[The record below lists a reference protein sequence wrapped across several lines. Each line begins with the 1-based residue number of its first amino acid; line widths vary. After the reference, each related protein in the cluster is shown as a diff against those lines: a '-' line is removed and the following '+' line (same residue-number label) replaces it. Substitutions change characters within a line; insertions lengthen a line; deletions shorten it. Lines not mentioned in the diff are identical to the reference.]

1 MQRLLAVNAS
11 GRVTRSVTRSMVQ
24 RFVERWETTH
34 ADGEVLHRDVGI
46 ESPPAVSEPWIAAAY
61 SEPNKHDD
69 RMREAIAVSDELI
82 DELLAADAVVIG
94 APIYNFGMPAQLK
107 AWIDQ
112 IVRVGRTF
120 DIDPGRENPYVPLA
134 GERPVT
140 VLVSAGDIELH
151 PGGTLASLNHME
163 PHLRTVLGFIGMTE
177 VRFIR
182 TGNEEFADARHQK
195 SVEAAMAEIDAIA
208 ASLPTEV

>member
-1 MQRLLAVNAS
+1 
-11 GRVTRSVTRSMVQ
+11 MVQ

-34 ADGEVLHRDVGI
+34 PDGEVVHRDVGLD
-46 ESPPAVSEPWIAAAY
+46 SPPAVSEPWIAAAY
-61 SEPNKHDD
+61 SEPDKHDAT
-69 RMREAIAVSDELI
+69 MREAIAVSDDLI

-94 APIYNFGMPAQLK
+94 APMYNFGMPAQLK

-120 DIDPGRENPYVPLA
+120 DIDPSRENPYVPLA
-134 GERPVT
+134 GDRRVT

-151 PGGTLASLNHME
+151 PGGALASFNHLE

-177 VRFIR
+177 VEFVRV
-182 TGNEEFADARHQK
+182 GNEEFKDARHQE
-195 SVEAAMAEIDAIA
+195 SMNAAMAEIDAIA
-208 ASLPTEV
+208 ATVPSEV

>member
-1 MQRLLAVNAS
+1 
-11 GRVTRSVTRSMVQ
+11 MVQ

-34 ADGEVLHRDVGI
+34 PDGEVVHRDVGLD
-46 ESPPAVSEPWIAAAY
+46 SPPAVSEPWIAAAY
-61 SEPNKHDD
+61 SEPDKHDAT
-69 RMREAIAVSDELI
+69 MREAIAVSDGLI

-94 APIYNFGMPAQLK
+94 APMYNFGMPAQLK

-120 DIDPGRENPYVPLA
+120 DIDPSRENPYVPLA
-134 GERPVT
+134 GDRPVT

-151 PGGTLASLNHME
+151 PGGALASFNHLE

-177 VRFIR
+177 VEFVRV
-182 TGNEEFADARHQK
+182 GNEEFKDARHQE
-195 SVEAAMAEIDAIA
+195 SMNAAMAEIDAIA
-208 ASLPTEV
+208 ATVPSEV

>member
-1 MQRLLAVNAS
+1 MKRLLAVNAS
-11 GRVTRSVTRSMVQ
+11 GRVTRSVTRNMVQ

-34 ADGEVLHRDVGI
+34 PDGEVVHRDVGLD
-46 ESPPAVSEPWIAAAY
+46 SPPAVSEPWIAAAY
-61 SEPNKHDD
+61 SEPDKHDAT
-69 RMREAIAVSDELI
+69 MREAIAVSDDLI

-94 APIYNFGMPAQLK
+94 APMYNFGMPAQLK

-120 DIDPGRENPYVPLA
+120 DIDPSRENPYVPLA
-134 GERPVT
+134 GDRRVT

-151 PGGTLASLNHME
+151 PGGALASFNHLE

-177 VRFIR
+177 VEFVRV
-182 TGNEEFADARHQK
+182 GNEEFKDARHQE
-195 SVEAAMAEIDAIA
+195 SMNAAMAEIDAIA
-208 ASLPTEV
+208 ATVPSEV